1 MKLKIFS
8 VNTGNRKPKFES
20 LEASVN
26 DWLAGHPNIVIEN
39 TSYLSQPNINWSH
52 LALAVW
58 YTDQ

>member
-8 VNTGNRKPKFES
+8 VQSGNRKPAFES

-26 DWLAGHPNIVIEN
+26 DWLADHPDVVIDHVN
-39 TSYLSQPNINWSH
+39 DVSQPNINWSH
-52 LALAVW
+52 IAMAVW